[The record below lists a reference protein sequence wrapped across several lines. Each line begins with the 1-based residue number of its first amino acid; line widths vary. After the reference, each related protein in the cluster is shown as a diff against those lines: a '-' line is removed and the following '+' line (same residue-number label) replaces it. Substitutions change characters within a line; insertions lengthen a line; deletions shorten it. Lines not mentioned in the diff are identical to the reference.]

1 MGLTLMTVKVVAW
14 TKARRFQDFPLL
26 IWRVWRAVR
35 SAALFILGRNGVQKR
50 RLDSMLAFLVISL
63 TFSLSVTAKT
73 TGCFDNKRF
82 CFELTPSSSSLYLVS
97 VQRKVELPVALTLYS
112 NVMQDIPTGSK

>member
-14 TKARRFQDFPLL
+14 TKARRFEAFPLL

-35 SAALFILGRNGVQKR
+35 SAAHFISGGDGFQKR
-50 RLDSMLAFLVISL
+50 RLVSIQAFLFTWL

>member
-14 TKARRFQDFPLL
+14 TKARRFEDFPLL
-26 IWRVWRAVR
+26 IWRAVR
-35 SAALFILGRNGVQKR
+35 SAALFILGRGGFQKR
-50 RLDSMLAFLVISL
+50 RLASMLAFLFISL